1 MLQNTREAITIP
13 IIFRIIFFPFFI
25 KLPFFEIFFLLFF
38 APTKFKHNYTLYK
51 RAMEPIDNTD
61 NILHSYSPNDEYDF
75 IEIF

>member
-1 MLQNTREAITIP
+1 MAELPP
-13 IIFRIIFFPFFI
+13 IKKPP
-25 KLPFFEIFFLLFF
+25 KQSSTGLNYFF